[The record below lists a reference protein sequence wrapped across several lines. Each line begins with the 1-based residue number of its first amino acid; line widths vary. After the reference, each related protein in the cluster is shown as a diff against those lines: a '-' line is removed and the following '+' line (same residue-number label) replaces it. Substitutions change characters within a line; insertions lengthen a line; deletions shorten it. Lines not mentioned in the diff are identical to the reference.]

1 MTGLESPSMLAPK
14 YHSSWLVGYEQL
26 NSADTTIT
34 AAEMAAFR
42 QLVAPYTARTR
53 HERMNYLDLGTCT
66 GRYLRWATGQG
77 FATVCGVDSSPAA
90 VAHCYQSALP
100 GNVHLY
106 EADFVQ
112 PDTLVRIATEHG
124 PFQLITAMLG
134 TIDHAPRVA
143 QVALLS
149 SLRDVLAPT
158 GGVVLSSWRPGRCDL
173 SLYSD
178 TERRYL
184 ETMSFTGVLYDSEA
198 IPRGLRL
205 ADSVT
210 TQWHL
215 LALFTPDA
223 GLSAR

>member
-1 MTGLESPSMLAPK
+1 MTGLESPSMLAPE
-14 YHSSWLVGYEQL
+14 YHSGWLAGYEQL
-26 NSADTTIT
+26 NAADTAII

-42 QLVAPYTARTR
+42 RLVAPYAARAR

-66 GRYLRWATGQG
+66 GRYLRWAAGQG
-77 FATVCGVDSSPAA
+77 FATVCGVDNSPAA
-90 VAHCYQSALP
+90 VTYCYQSALP

-112 PDTLVRIATEHG
+112 PDTLVGIATEHG

-134 TIDHAPRVA
+134 TIDHAPRAA
-143 QVALLS
+143 QLALLC
-149 SLRDVLAPT
+149 SLREVLAPT
-158 GGVVLSSWRPGRCDL
+158 GAVVLSGWRPGRCDL

-184 ETMSFTGVLYDSEA
+184 DAMSFTRVLYDSEA
-198 IPRGLRL
+198 IPPGLRL

-215 LALFTPDA
+215 LALFTPNH
-223 GLSAR
+223 GLGTR